1 MKIMENYSLKSLNTF
16 GLKVDA
22 KYFAVVASLD
32 EIKQAGKFADKKA
45 VSLMVLGGG
54 SNVLFRGDFPGLI
67 VRNNLKGISVIDE
80 TDDFVFVKVMGGE
93 VWDDFVSFC
102 VGNGWG
108 GVENLSLIP
117 GSVGAVPI
125 QNIGAYG
132 VELKDNFFELEAWFW
147 KTSEMKIF
155 SKNECEFEYRS
166 SIFKKKLK
174 GDVIITS
181 VTFRLNKKPK
191 FKTDYGAIKNELKN
205 INNGKISVNNVRNA
219 IINIRRSK
227 LPDPADLGNAG
238 SFFKNPVVSLVKLSE
253 LKTEYPEIVS
263 YQQVDGN
270 YKLAAGWL
278 IDKCGW
284 KGKRVGDSGVHT
296 EQALVLVNYGNATG
310 NEILNLA
317 KEIQKSVFEKFGVI
331 LEKEVNVV

>member
-22 KYFAVVASLD
+22 KYFTVVASLD

-54 SNVLFRGDFPGLI
+54 SNVLFKGDFPGLI

-102 VGNGWG
+102 VGKGWG
-108 GVENLSLIP
+108 GIENLSLIP
-117 GSVGAVPI
+117 GNVGAVPI

-132 VELKDNFFELEAWFW
+132 VELNDTFFELEAWFW
-147 KTSEMKIF
+147 EKSEMKIF
-155 SKNECEFEYRS
+155 SKNECEFGYRS

-174 GDVIITS
+174 GEVIITS
-181 VTFRLNKKPK
+181 VTFRLDKKPILN
-191 FKTDYGAIKNELKN
+191 TGYGAIENELAMIKDRE
-205 INNGKISVNNVRNA
+205 ITIRDVRN
-219 IINIRRSK
+219 IVIDIRRSK
-227 LPDPADLGNAG
+227 LPNHEVLGNAG
-238 SFFKNPVVSLVKLSE
+238 SFFKNPVVSSAKLSE

-263 YQQVDGN
+263 YQQADGS

-284 KGKRVGDSGVHT
+284 KGKRAGDAGVHT

-317 KEIQKSVFEKFGVI
+317 KEIQQSVFDRFGVI
-331 LEKEVNVV
+331 LETEVNVV

>member
-32 EIKQAGKFADKKA
+32 EIKQVGKFADKKA

-80 TDDFVFVKVMGGE
+80 TDDYVFVKVMGGE

-102 VGNGWG
+102 VGKGWG

-132 VELKDNFFELEAWFW
+132 KELKDTFFELEAWFW
-147 KTSEMKIF
+147 KTDKMETF
-155 SKNECEFEYRS
+155 SKSECEFGYRS

-174 GDVIITS
+174 GEVIITS
-181 VTFRLNKKPK
+181 VTFRLDKKPILN
-191 FKTDYGAIKNELKN
+191 TGYGAIKNELEGI
-205 INNGKISVNNVRNA
+205 INREIGVSDVRNV

-227 LPDPADLGNAG
+227 LPDPVELGNAG
-238 SFFKNPVVSLVKLSE
+238 SFFKNPVVSSAKISK
-253 LKTEYPEIVS
+253 LKTEFPEIVS
-263 YQQVDGN
+263 YQQADGS

-284 KGKRVGDSGVHT
+284 KGKRAGDAGVHI
-296 EQALVLVNYGNATG
+296 EQALVLVNYGEATG
-310 NEILNLA
+310 NDILNLA
-317 KEIQKSVFEKFGVI
+317 KEIQKSVFEKFGVN
-331 LEKEVNVV
+331 LEMEVNVV

>member
-22 KYFAVVASLD
+22 KYFTVVASLD

-54 SNVLFRGDFPGLI
+54 SNVLFRDDFPGLI
-67 VRNNLKGISVIDE
+67 IRNNLKGISVIDE
-80 TDDFVFVKVMGGE
+80 TDDLVYVKVMGGE

-102 VGNGWG
+102 VGNDWG

-132 VELKDNFFELEAWFW
+132 VELKDSFFELEAWFW
-147 KTSEMKIF
+147 KSGEVKVF
-155 SKNECEFEYRS
+155 SKNECEFGYRS

-174 GDVIITS
+174 GEVIITS
-181 VTFRLNKKPK
+181 VTIRLDKKPLL
-191 FKTDYGAIKNELKN
+191 KTGYGAIENELAG
-205 INNGKISVNNVRNA
+205 INDRKRTVNDVRNA

-227 LPDPADLGNAG
+227 LPDPVELGNAG
-238 SFFKNPVVSLVKLSE
+238 SFFKNPVVSSTKLSK
-253 LKTEYPEIVS
+253 LKEEYPEIVS
-263 YQQVDGN
+263 YQQRDGN
-270 YKLAAGWL
+270 CKLAAGWL

-284 KGKRVGDSGVHT
+284 KGKMVGDAGVHT
-296 EQALVLVNYGNATG
+296 DQALVLVNHGNATG
-310 NEILNLA
+310 NEILILA
-317 KEIQKSVFEKFGVI
+317 KEIQESVFVKFGVE
-331 LEKEVNVV
+331 LEMEVNVV

>member
-22 KYFAVVASLD
+22 KYFTVVASLD

-54 SNVLFRGDFPGLI
+54 SNVLFKGDFPGLI

-102 VGNGWG
+102 VGKGWG
-108 GVENLSLIP
+108 GIENLSLIP
-117 GSVGAVPI
+117 GNVGAVPI

-132 VELKDNFFELEAWFW
+132 VELKDTFFELKARFW
-147 KTSEMKIF
+147 KTDKMETF
-155 SKNECEFEYRS
+155 SKNECEFGYRS

-174 GDVIITS
+174 GEVIITS
-181 VTFRLNKKPK
+181 VTFRLDKKPILN
-191 FKTDYGAIKNELKN
+191 TGYGAIENELEGI
-205 INNGKISVNNVRNA
+205 INREITVRDVRNV

-227 LPDPADLGNAG
+227 LPDPVELGNAG
-238 SFFKNPVVSLVKLSE
+238 SFFKNPVVSPTKLLE
-253 LKTEYPEIVS
+253 LKIEYPEIVS
-263 YQQVDGN
+263 YQQADSS

-284 KGKRVGDSGVHT
+284 KGKRAGDAGVHT

-317 KEIQKSVFEKFGVI
+317 KEIQQSVFDRFGVI
-331 LEKEVNVV
+331 LETEVNVV